1 MGLVAFVFARLHFDE
16 LGEALAAVV
25 DRNGV
30 DDSQH
35 TALAITLATF
45 SARVLPSRPWS
56 SSSNA
61 LATEEVR

>member
-1 MGLVAFVFARLHFDE
+1 MATNL
-16 LGEALAAVV
+16 